1 VEYIVNVDKQGR
13 IVIPAPLRRAL
24 GLVNGGKVVLRLSGS
39 RVIMEVINEDLEKR
53 VSDWVNTVLSLSVEP
68 FTEEVEESWKWLSRE
83 YVEKKLGLH

>member
-1 VEYIVNVDKQGR
+1 MEYIVNVDKQGR

>member
-1 VEYIVNVDKQGR
+1 MLISRVE

-83 YVEKKLGLH
+83 YVEKKLGLR